1 MNIFIYFIL
10 TPLNIKFCHHS
21 LQARADSCQF
31 GHECADCRRVARFK
45 VGEREEKYYL
55 LNIIRVK
62 VGQNIF
68 RARDKRVE
76 AAEWRHVIRSYFS
89 EIDLFP
95 VADNVASFK

>member
-1 MNIFIYFIL
+1 M
-10 TPLNIKFCHHS
+10 
-21 LQARADSCQF
+21 QARADSCQF

-45 VGEREEKYYL
+45 VGEREEIYYLLL

>member
-1 MNIFIYFIL
+1 M
-10 TPLNIKFCHHS
+10 
-21 LQARADSCQF
+21 QARADSCQF

-45 VGEREEKYYL
+45 VGVREEIYYLLL

>member
-1 MNIFIYFIL
+1 M
-10 TPLNIKFCHHS
+10 
-21 LQARADSCQF
+21 QARADSCQF

-45 VGEREEKYYL
+45 VGERGEILSTEYL

>member
-1 MNIFIYFIL
+1 M
-10 TPLNIKFCHHS
+10 
-21 LQARADSCQF
+21 
-31 GHECADCRRVARFK
+31 
-45 VGEREEKYYL
+45 
-55 LNIIRVK
+55 K

-76 AAEWRHVIRSYFS
+76 AAEWRHVIHSYFS

>member
-1 MNIFIYFIL
+1 MNII
-10 TPLNIKFCHHS
+10 C
-21 LQARADSCQF
+21 
-31 GHECADCRRVARFK
+31 
-45 VGEREEKYYL
+45 
-55 LNIIRVK
+55 VK

-89 EIDLFP
+89 EINLFP

>member
-1 MNIFIYFIL
+1 M
-10 TPLNIKFCHHS
+10 
-21 LQARADSCQF
+21 
-31 GHECADCRRVARFK
+31 
-45 VGEREEKYYL
+45 
-55 LNIIRVK
+55 NIIRVK